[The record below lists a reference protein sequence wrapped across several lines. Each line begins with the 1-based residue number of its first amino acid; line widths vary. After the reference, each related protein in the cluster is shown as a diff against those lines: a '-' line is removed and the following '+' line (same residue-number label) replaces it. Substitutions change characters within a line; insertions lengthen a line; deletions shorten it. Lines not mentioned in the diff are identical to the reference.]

1 MTDAAGTARAGQL
14 VVGLAGLRR
23 GSLAVAGGKA
33 ANLGELVAA
42 GLPVPDGFCVT
53 TDAYTSAATA
63 AGLPAALAEGAVPA
77 ALRARL
83 QDAPVPAWIADS
95 VRAAYA
101 ALGGAGGGDVPVAV
115 RSSATAE
122 DLPDSSFAG
131 QQDTYLNVVGADAV
145 VDAVRRCWASLWT
158 DRAVAY
164 RETAGIGPATV
175 RLAVV
180 VQRMVDAVAAG
191 VLFTADPLTGTRDR
205 AVLDA
210 APGLGESVV
219 SGAVDPDHVV
229 AGHDGRVLDYRVG
242 RDGVAVRAVA
252 GGGTVHEEPTSERTR
267 CLSDAQ
273 VAEIVA
279 LGLRAAAHFGA
290 PQDVEWAVAA
300 DGTVALTQSR
310 PVTTLFPLVEPV
322 VPGHV
327 YLCVSLA
334 QGLVRPMTP
343 LGVSAARVIGAT
355 GVGLMTG
362 RQPADPRRGPRGFA
376 VAAGRPFV
384 DVTMPLRSAPGR
396 ALLPPILDVME
407 ARSAVVARA
416 LLAGGLAGQHELDR
430 PAGRR
435 SWLPFLRGVGRIA
448 VRFRVPVRL
457 VGALVSP
464 RYALRH
470 VARVR
475 MGIAPLCVVA
485 PDLPTPARLQRAE
498 EVVAAVF
505 PVLPTTAPVAGAG
518 FVALGAARWLAGADL
533 PAADVHEVLR
543 SLPHNVTTEMD
554 LRLWALA
561 ARLRTDPASAAALRD
576 HDPATLAARY
586 GRTELPDALQTGLA
600 GFLRDHGHRAAAE
613 IDLGVARWS
622 DDPGPVLAVLAGY
635 LRLPVD
641 ERPDTAPDVQF
652 ARGARAAEQA
662 VTAVAARVRTRSRLR
677 AVLVAA
683 ALRRTRAL
691 AGLRE
696 EHKDLLVRVLAAARA
711 HLLLAGADLT
721 VRGLLAAAD
730 DVVMLD
736 LAEIGA
742 AVAGTDQRAL
752 VTRRRAEHEHELR
765 RRHVPRIVLADGTEP
780 EAAVL
785 AAETPADGALTG
797 TAASAGAVE
806 GPVRIVLDPADA
818 ALQPGEVLVVPST
831 DPGWTPLFLTAGA
844 LVMEMGGS
852 NSHGAVVARE
862 YGIPAVVGVPSAT
875 TVLRTG
881 QVVRVDGAAG
891 TVTPV
896 AATA

>member
-1 MTDAAGTARAGQL
+1 MRGYRPGMTDAAVTAPAGTF
-14 VVGLAGLRR
+14 VVGLAGLGRA
-23 GSLAVAGGKA
+23 SLATAGGKA
-33 ANLGELVAA
+33 ANLGELLAA
-42 GLPVPDGFCVT
+42 GIPVPDGFCVT
-53 TDAYTSAATA
+53 TDAYAVAAGA
-63 AGLPAALAEGAVPA
+63 AGLRAALAAGEDPA

-83 QDAPVPAWIADS
+83 REAPVPAGIADA
-95 VRAAYA
+95 VRAAYR
-101 ALGGAGGGDVPVAV
+101 ALGEGPVAV

-122 DLPDSSFAG
+122 DLPESSFAG
-131 QQDTYLNVVGADAV
+131 QQDTYLNVVGTDAV

-164 RETAGIGPATV
+164 RETAGIDPSTV

-180 VQRMVDAVAAG
+180 VQRMVDAAAAG
-191 VLFTADPLTGTRDR
+191 VLFTADPLTGARDH

-210 APGLGESVV
+210 APGLGEAVV

-229 AGHDGRVLDYRVG
+229 ADHHGRVLDYRVG
-242 RDGVAVRAVA
+242 HAGVAVRAVA
-252 GGGTVHEEPTSERTR
+252 GGGTVHEEHAGERTR
-267 CLSDAQ
+267 CLTDAQ

-310 PVTTLFPLVEPV
+310 PVTTLFPLVEPAE
-322 VPGHV
+322 PGHV

-343 LGVSAARVIGAT
+343 LGISAARVVAAT
-355 GVGLMTG
+355 GVGAMTG
-362 RQPADPRRGPRGFA
+362 RPAADPRRGPRGFA

-384 DVTMPLRSAPGR
+384 DVTTPLRSAPGR
-396 ALLPPILDVME
+396 ALLPRVLDVME
-407 ARSAVVARA
+407 ARSSVVLRG
-416 LLAGGLAGQHELDR
+416 LLAGELHGRHVLDG
-430 PAGRR
+430 PASRR
-435 SWLPFLRGVGRIA
+435 SWLPFLRGIGRIA
-448 VRFRVPVRL
+448 VRFRVPVRM

-470 VARVR
+470 VERVR
-475 MGIAPLCVVA
+475 ADIAPLCVVT
-485 PDLPTPARLQRAE
+485 PDLPADVRLRRAE
-498 EVVAAVF
+498 EIVAAVF

-518 FVALGAARWLAGADL
+518 FVALGVARLLAGPDL
-533 PAADVHEVLR
+533 PGADVHEVLR

-561 ARLRTDPASAAALRD
+561 ARLRTDPASTAALADREPAEPAAAFAAGTL
-576 HDPATLAARY
+576 PPTLQAGLAA
-586 GRTELPDALQTGLA
+586 
-600 GFLRDHGHRAAAE
+600 FLRDHGHRAAAE

-622 DDPGPVLAVLAGY
+622 DDPTPVLAVLAGY
-635 LRLPVD
+635 LRLPVE
-641 ERPDTAPDVQF
+641 ERPDVAPDAQF

-662 VTAVAARVRTRSRLR
+662 VAAVAARVRKRSRVR
-677 AVLVAA
+677 ALLVRA
-683 ALRRTRAL
+683 ALGRARAL

-711 HLLLAGADLT
+711 NLLLVGADLAR
-721 VRGLLAAAD
+721 RGLVDSAG
-730 DVVMLD
+730 DVVLLD
-736 LAEIGA
+736 LTEIAA
-742 AVAGTDQRAL
+742 AVAGADQRML
-752 VTRRRAEHEHELR
+752 VARRRDDHERELR

-780 EAAVL
+780 EAAAPPT
-785 AAETPADGALTG
+785 AAGADGALTG

-806 GPVRIVLDPADA
+806 GPVRVVFDPADA
-818 ALQPGEVLVVPST
+818 ALHPGEVLVVPST

-862 YGIPAVVGVPSAT
+862 YGIPAVVGVPAAT
-875 TVLRTG
+875 TRLRTG

-896 AATA
+896 EE